1 MRTGVRYAA
10 VIVLAGAA
18 AYATSFSGPFL
29 FDDQTAV
36 VTNPQIRQLS
46 PLSVPLSPPHDTPV
60 AGRPLVNLTLAVNYA
75 MGGLDVRSYH
85 VTNLA
90 FHLLAALAVFGIV
103 RRTLRLRSMPAEMT
117 SHADGLALVCALIWT
132 LHPLNTEVVDYI
144 AQRSESL
151 MGLCYLL
158 TLYCSIRAHD
168 QPEGWR
174 WRIAAVA
181 ACGAGMASKESMVT
195 APLMVALYD
204 RAFLYP
210 SLGAAFR
217 ARRTLYLG
225 LALTGVG
232 LAGLLLGKPRAT
244 VGFEAGVDPWT
255 YFLNQLGLI
264 GRYLWLSVWPRSLV
278 IDYGLPKALGVGD
291 IVVPGLIVAAL
302 AVLTVAVLRFRPAL
316 GFLGLWFFLT
326 LGPTSSVVPIA
337 TEVGAE
343 RRMYLPL
350 IALVVLGVVGVF
362 RLLATRHLQGS
373 RVPVAVAGVVCLV
386 LAAGTVAR
394 TQEYQTVRS
403 IAQTTVDRYPHGRAR
418 FALANELIA
427 AGQHPEGLAQLQLA
441 VKDYPPAHYG
451 LATEM
456 AVSGR
461 MDDAVT
467 EAREFIRLVPES
479 PAVNA
484 ARDLM
489 GRALALQGKYEPA
502 AEQFLLL
509 EKALPNEPGPRISL
523 GDIRL
528 RQRRLPESIASYEA
542 ALTMRPGDPDTLAD
556 LGLALAAAGRMRE
569 ASIALGGAVTARP
582 DDIRLLNLWGRTLAA
597 EGRYV
602 DAVVP
607 MRRLV
612 ELAPSDRQA
621 ADNLVLMER
630 LAAQQRAALAAAPQE
645 HQIRPPARP

>member
-1 MRTGVRYAA
+1 MRTGVRYGS
-10 VIVLAGAA
+10 VIVLAGAL

-36 VTNPQIRQLS
+36 VGNGQIRQLS
-46 PLSVPLSPPHDTPV
+46 PLSVPLSPPRDTPV

-85 VTNLA
+85 ATNLA
-90 FHLLAALAVFGIV
+90 IHLLAALTLFGIV
-103 RRTLRLRSMPAEMT
+103 RRTLRLRSVPADLAL
-117 SHADGLALVCALIWT
+117 HADGLALACALIWT
-132 LHPLNTEVVDYI
+132 LHPLNTEVVNYI

-151 MGLCYLL
+151 MGWCYLL
-158 TLYCSIRAHD
+158 TLYCAIRAHAH
-168 QPEGWR
+168 PEHWR

-181 ACGAGMASKESMVT
+181 ACAAGMASKESMVT

-210 SLGAAFR
+210 SLAAGIR
-217 ARRTLYLG
+217 ERRTLYLG
-225 LALTGVG
+225 LALTWVV
-232 LAGLLLGKPRAT
+232 LAGLMLGTPRGA
-244 VGFEAGVDPWT
+244 VGVAAGVDPWT
-255 YFLNQLGLI
+255 YFLNQPGLI
-264 GRYLWLSVWPRSLV
+264 ARYLWLSVWPRSLV
-278 IDYGLPKALGVGD
+278 IDYGLPRALGLGD
-291 IVVPGLIVAAL
+291 VAVQGLLVVTLG
-302 AVLTVAVLRFRPAL
+302 VLTVVALRLRPAL

-326 LGPTSSVVPIA
+326 LGPTSSIVPIA

-343 RRMYLPL
+343 RRMYVPL
-350 IALVVLGVVGVF
+350 IALVVLSVVGVF
-362 RLLATRHLQGS
+362 RLTVRRQLQTS
-373 RVPVAVAGVVCLV
+373 RLPVAVAGGVCLL

-394 TQEYQTVRS
+394 TQEYRTVRAM
-403 IAQTTVDRYPHGRAR
+403 AQTTVDRYPHGRAR

-427 AGQHPEGLAQLQLA
+427 AGQHQEALAQLQFA

-456 AVSGR
+456 ASSGR
-461 MDDAVT
+461 MDDAVK

-489 GRALALQGKYEPA
+489 GRALALQGQYEPA

-509 EKALPNEPGPRISL
+509 QKAQPGQPGPLVSL
-523 GDIRL
+523 GDVRL
-528 RQRRLPESIASYEA
+528 RQRRLSESIGSYEA
-542 ALTMRPGDPDTLAD
+542 ALRLRPGDPDILGN
-556 LGLALAAAGRMRE
+556 LGLALAAAGRMSD
-569 ASIALGGAVTARP
+569 ASLAFGGAVAVRQT
-582 DDIRLLNLWGRTLAA
+582 DIRLLNLWGRTLAA
-597 EGRYV
+597 EGRYA

-612 ELAPSDRQA
+612 DLAPSDQQA
-621 ADNLVLMER
+621 ADNLVIMER
-630 LAAQQRAALAAAPQE
+630 LAAQQ
-645 HQIRPPARP
+645 PPVPVNGSAR